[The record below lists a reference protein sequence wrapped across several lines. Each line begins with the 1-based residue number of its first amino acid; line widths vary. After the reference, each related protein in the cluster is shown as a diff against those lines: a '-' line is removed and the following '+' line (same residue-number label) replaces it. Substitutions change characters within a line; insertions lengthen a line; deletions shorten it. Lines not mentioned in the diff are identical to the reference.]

1 MTSSPNEE
9 KTPKAAA
16 WGSSHFLIV
25 ALLFLF
31 SGLSS
36 LIYQVIWTRQLV
48 FVFGS
53 TGFASATVLSAFM
66 GGLALG
72 SYYAGKYCD
81 RMKNPFLWYGLLE
94 GLIGL
99 WALLTPFLLQGA
111 LPLYKSFWSA
121 LHDNFLAFSLLRFFV
136 VALILLPP
144 TACMGATLPLL
155 SRFVTSSLSI
165 VGSRVGTLYS
175 INTCGAVI
183 GAVLAGFVLIPNMG
197 LSSTTISAA
206 GMNFVLALVVYA
218 LQNSWAGSFGI
229 PTGKDGFA
237 LFAPEPTT
245 APSANV
251 SEGTADSQS
260 ATSESSAPIS
270 SGGADSEQSKL
281 PPHIFWTMAAFG
293 ASGAL
298 AMMHEVGWT
307 RALLL
312 IIGSTTYAFTIMLA
326 TFLIGIFL
334 GSLIMSRFADK
345 VKNPLIWFSVL
356 QLGLCGAGLLSVYL
370 FNYLPYWNL
379 VTNYNY
385 VDNPDGGMV
394 VRFMLTACVL
404 LPVTL
409 CLGAVFPLAVKVCT
423 RDLEKVGRS
432 VGTLYSINTLGA
444 IIGAFV
450 AGFAIIPAVGSEQ
463 TLLWACAGSGII
475 GGALLFAFGPKQG
488 AGKIIA
494 AVLSVAILVWVCTA
508 PQIWNLRMVTSSQK
522 VRRGLV
528 WNKKAPEA
536 FDKWVK
542 EVDKAFDILFWKDG
556 IASNVAIIQF
566 PDQQI
571 SLLTNGHIDASTG
584 RTDMSTQALL
594 PTIPLLVKTGAT
606 DVGDVGWGSGTTMG
620 YSLLFP
626 IKKMVCAEIEPAVIE
641 TSKWFHTVN
650 LAPEKDPRL
659 TITYNDG
666 RNYMMATDETF
677 DVITSEPSN
686 PWQAGVC
693 NLYTQEYFQVCHDRL
708 KPGGIF
714 AMWWQ
719 YNEVSSDNLSRVFS
733 SLKKVFKHVVVFQ
746 VFTGDISAI
755 ASDEPI
761 KINLKNVAQ
770 ALQDPKL
777 KQTLSLFTGI
787 NCAEDLPA
795 KVCLADD
802 SIDKIA
808 AKFPPNTD
816 DKNHIEF
823 DVARTYEQKN
833 FSADNQQWM
842 VANAGSLWDA
852 VDWSGMTTTQQALK
866 MAEIAERGMVQNL
879 PTCELWAGQS
889 YKVEKNPYAL
899 CVQALIEAQ
908 KKGNFEGAYI
918 MANEAVTKFPKEAKW
933 LCVKGMV
940 ELLGGAPMRAR
951 KDFAEALKME
961 PNNMVYRFR
970 LAQTYL
976 PELRDWY
983 QISILPLADE
993 AKPNTDPKKVVELL
1007 AACMSDAGF
1016 LNQNPNALAVYAA
1029 GLVGTGKLK
1038 EAVNLFQQCIK
1049 LRADDRLSWAFL
1061 AEAHAKLGDTINAQ
1075 LYSRK
1080 ASELGDAQ
1088 AMRFAQNA
1096 ANLGNQGK
1104 FNLSVALIKRA
1115 LALNPAAAAPRN
1127 VLWQIADRGDANAEK
1142 LMLELSKLSLED
1154 AQAYQRLIQ
1163 KKGGGGDSQMPGLS
1177 PQMPG
1182 LSTPGTTTPGAK

>member
-1 MTSSPNEE
+1 MTSTTIDENAP
-9 KTPKAAA
+9 KTAA
-16 WGSSHFLIV
+16 WGSSHFLVV

-81 RMKNPFLWYGLLE
+81 RMRNPFLWYGLLE
-94 GLIGL
+94 GVIGL
-99 WALLTPFLLQGA
+99 WALITPFLLGAA

-155 SRFVTSSLSI
+155 SRFVTSSLAI

-183 GAVLAGFVLIPNMG
+183 GAVLAGFVLIPSMG
-197 LSSTTISAA
+197 LSATTISAA
-206 GMNFVLALVVYA
+206 GMNFLLAVVVYA
-218 LQNSWAGSFGI
+218 LQKSWAGSFGI
-229 PTGKDGFA
+229 PTGKDGFSLA
-237 LFAPEPTT
+237 ADPAAPASDGATPPADLT
-245 APSANV
+245 AADTSA
-251 SEGTADSQS
+251 SGEGA
-260 ATSESSAPIS
+260 AAKVLEK
-270 SGGADSEQSKL
+270 EKL

-326 TFLIGIFL
+326 TFLVGIFL
-334 GSLIMSRFADK
+334 GSLAMSRLADK
-345 VKNPLIWFSVL
+345 VKDPLCWFSAL
-356 QLGLCGAGLLSVYL
+356 QLGLCAAGLLSIYL

-385 VDNPDGGMV
+385 IDNPDGGMI
-394 VRFMLTACVL
+394 VRFLLTACVL

-423 RDLEKVGRS
+423 RDLERVGRS

-475 GGALLFAFGPKQG
+475 GGALLFAFGPKTG
-488 AGKIIA
+488 ASRIIA
-494 AVLSVAILVWVCTA
+494 GVLSLAILVWVCTT

-528 WNKKAPEA
+528 WNRKPPDP
-536 FDKWVK
+536 FDIWVK
-542 EVDKAFDILFWKDG
+542 EVDKAFNILFWKDG
-556 IASNVAIIQF
+556 IASNVAVIQF
-566 PDQQI
+566 PDQQV

-606 DVGDVGWGSGTTMG
+606 EVGDVGWGSGTTMG

-659 TITYNDG
+659 IINYNDG

-761 KINLKNVAQ
+761 KINLKNVNQ

-795 KVCLADD
+795 KVCLSDD
-802 SIDKIA
+802 SITKIA
-808 AKFPPNTD
+808 AQFPPNTD

-833 FSADNQQWM
+833 FSAQNQQWM
-842 VANAGSLWDA
+842 VANAGPIWDA
-852 VDWSGMTTTQQALK
+852 VDWTGMTTTEQALK

-879 PTCELWAGQS
+879 PMCELWAGQS
-889 YKVEKNPYAL
+889 FKVQKNPYAL

-933 LCVKGMV
+933 LCVKGIV

-951 KDFAEALKME
+951 KDFAEAVKLE
-961 PNNMVYRFR
+961 PSNLIYKFR

-976 PELRDWY
+976 PDLREWY

-993 AKPNTDPKKVVELL
+993 AKPTADPKKVVELL
-1007 AACMSDAGF
+1007 AASMSDNNF
-1016 LNQNPNALAVYAA
+1016 VNQNPNAVALYAA
-1029 GLVGTGKLK
+1029 GLIGTGKFKEGANLVQQFLK
-1038 EAVNLFQQCIK
+1038 VK
-1049 LRADDRLSWAFL
+1049 ADDRIAWALL
-1061 AEAHAKLGDTINAQ
+1061 AEAHQRMGDSINAQ

-1080 ASELGDAQ
+1080 ASELGDAM
-1088 AMRFAQNA
+1088 ALRFAQNA

-1104 FNLSVALIKRA
+1104 FNLAVALIRKA
-1115 LALNPAAAAPRN
+1115 LLLNPAAAQPRN
-1127 VLWQIADRGDANAEK
+1127 VLWQIADRGDDGAEK
-1142 LMLELSKLSLED
+1142 LMQELSKLSLED

-1163 KKGGGGDSQMPGLS
+1163 KKGSGGGGQMPGLT
-1177 PQMPG
+1177 PQVPATTLPG
-1182 LSTPGTTTPGAK
+1182 ATTTDGK

>member
-1 MTSSPNEE
+1 MTSTTIDENA
-9 KTPKAAA
+9 PKAAA
-16 WGSSHFLIV
+16 WGSSHFLVV
-25 ALLFLF
+25 AFLFLF

-72 SYYAGKYCD
+72 SYYAGKYSD

-94 GLIGL
+94 GVIGL
-99 WALLTPFLLQGA
+99 WALLTPLLLTAA
-111 LPLYKSFWSA
+111 LPLYKAFWGA
-121 LHDNFLAFSLLRFFV
+121 LHENFLAFSLLRFVV

-155 SRFVTSSLSI
+155 SRFVTSSLAI

-175 INTCGAVI
+175 INTFGAVI
-183 GAVLAGFVLIPNMG
+183 GAVLAGFVLIPSLG
-197 LSSTTISAA
+197 LNATTISAA
-206 GMNFVLALVVYA
+206 VMNFLLAIVVYG
-218 LQNSWAGSFGI
+218 LQKSWAGRFGI
-229 PTGKDGFA
+229 PTGKDGFS
-237 LFAPEPTT
+237 LLAPETP
-245 APSANV
+245 A
-251 SEGTADSQS
+251 
-260 ATSESSAPIS
+260 SSAQPSEAADTSAGEGQSPDRPS
-270 SGGADSEQSKL
+270 SSTAAQVEREHL
-281 PPHIFWTMAAFG
+281 PPHIFWTMVAFG
-293 ASGAL
+293 ASGGL

-326 TFLIGIFL
+326 TFLVGIFL
-334 GSLIMSRFADK
+334 GSLVMARLADK
-345 VKNPLIWFSVL
+345 VKNPLLWFSCL
-356 QLGLCGAGLLSVYL
+356 QLALCGSGLLSVYL

-385 VDNPDGGMV
+385 IDNPDGGML
-394 VRFMLTACVL
+394 VRFLLTSCVL
-404 LPVTL
+404 MPVTV
-409 CLGAVFPLAVKVCT
+409 CLGAIFPVAVKVCT
-423 RDLEKVGRS
+423 RDLERVGRS
-432 VGTLYSINTLGA
+432 VGTLYSVNTLGA

-450 AGFAIIPAVGSEQ
+450 AGFAIIPAVGSQQ

-475 GGALLFAFGPKQG
+475 GGALLFAFGPKGG
-488 AGKIIA
+488 AVKIIA
-494 AVLSVAILVWVCTA
+494 AVLSLAVLVWVCTA

-528 WNKKAPEA
+528 WSHTPPAP
-536 FDKWVK
+536 FDLWIK
-542 EVDKAFDILFWKDG
+542 EVDKAFNILFWRDG

-594 PTIPLLVKTGAT
+594 PTIPLLVKGNAT
-606 DVGDVGWGSGTTMG
+606 EVGDVGWGSGTTMG

-641 TSKWFHTVN
+641 TSKWFHQVN

-719 YNEVSSDNLSRVFS
+719 YNEVSSDNLSRVFA

-761 KINLKNVAQ
+761 KINLKNVEKT
-770 ALQDPKL
+770 LQDPKL
-777 KQTLSLFTGI
+777 KQTLALFTGI

-795 KVCLADD
+795 KICLSDD
-802 SIDKIA
+802 SIEKIA
-808 AKFPPNTD
+808 AQFPPNTD

-833 FSADNQQWM
+833 FSAQNQQWM
-842 VANAGSLWDA
+842 IANAGPLWDA
-852 VDWSGMTTTQQALK
+852 VDWSGMSLSEQANK
-866 MAEIAERGMVQNL
+866 MAEIAERGMVQNM

-889 YKVEKNPYAL
+889 YRTMRNPYAL
-899 CVQALIEAQ
+899 CVQALVEAQ
-908 KKGNFEGAYI
+908 KKGNFEGAYV
-918 MANEAVTKFPKEAKW
+918 MANEAVTKFEKDARW
-933 LCVKGMV
+933 LCVKGIV

-951 KDFAEALKME
+951 KDFAEAVRLDPK
-961 PNNMVYRFR
+961 NAVYKYR
-970 LAQTYL
+970 LAQCYL
-976 PELRDWY
+976 PDLRDWY
-983 QISILPLADE
+983 QISILPLADD
-993 AKPNTDPKKVVELL
+993 AKATSEPKKVLELL
-1007 AACMSDAGF
+1007 TPLMSDSVF
-1016 LNQNPNALAVYAA
+1016 VNQNPPAVALYAA
-1029 GLVGTGKLK
+1029 ALVSAGKYKDGANLLQQFLK
-1038 EAVNLFQQCIK
+1038 VK
-1049 LRADDRLSWAFL
+1049 ADDRLAWALL

-1075 LYSRK
+1075 LYSRR
-1080 ASELGDAQ
+1080 ASELGDA
-1088 AMRFAQNA
+1088 AALRYAQNA

-1104 FNLSVALIKRA
+1104 FPLAVTLIRKAL
-1115 LALNPAAAAPRN
+1115 LLNPAAAQPRN

-1142 LMLELSKLSLED
+1142 LMQELSKLSLED

-1163 KKGGGGDSQMPGLS
+1163 KKGSGGAGQMPGLS
-1177 PQMPG
+1177 PPMPG
-1182 LSTPGTTTPGAK
+1182 VSTPGSTTTDGK